1 MQTLLSRRYKASHLR
16 MLVQE
21 SGNSHSYGEKKVRI
35 GGVGLKDRLVW
46 FAEEILGQGRKGVE
60 RKSEKEEEAEEEEE
74 EDEEEEKREGANNS
88 ESGGNIYYCS
98 TYLNG
103 LYHFVR
109 RRAINGLLMEKDL
122 VYLKETHGLRDT
134 DGSSDFSSREEGE
147 EDESIGEHD
156 GRVCFEPV

>member
-21 SGNSHSYGEKKVRI
+21 PGNSHSYGEKKVRI
-35 GGVGLKDRLVW
+35 GSVGLKDRLVW

-60 RKSEKEEEAEEEEE
+60 RK
-74 EDEEEEKREGANNS
+74 REGANNS
-88 ESGGNIYYCS
+88 ESSGSIYYCS
-98 TYLNG
+98 IYLNG

-122 VYLKETHGLRDT
+122 VYLKETHGLKDT
-134 DGSSDFSSREEGE
+134 DGSSDFGS
-147 EDESIGEHD
+147 
-156 GRVCFEPV
+156 